1 MKEYIT
7 FNVSMFVLLT
17 IGCYVSLE
25 ERETKEEVK
34 DDVVK
39 LFDSYQKGLQK
50 EHETKLNDLPQ

>member
-34 DDVVK
+34 DDVIK
-39 LFDSYQKGLQK
+39 LFNSYQTGLK
-50 EHETKLNDLPQ
+50 REHEAKLNDLPQ